1 MSRRLK
7 LRPKICLR
15 CNAFQLP
22 IDRAGN
28 RFSLYEISRNVTVNL
43 ALYLSKF
50 DKKVDANT
58 VHLAVTQATE
68 LV

>member
-7 LRPKICLR
+7 LRPKLFLR
-15 CNAFQLP
+15 CNAYQLP
-22 IDRAGN
+22 IDRTGN

-50 DKKVDANT
+50 YKKVDANT